1 MTLEQAKE
9 LQMNIAK
16 EALALMVLFGSDAQT
31 QAYEEAVM
39 HIGKVWNTSQEH
51 TEKCTKLLQAEKEA
65 IESPEKK
72 EDVLPESELPI
83 NISGWE
89 TMERIWG
96 LIETAIQLSS
106 KTEREK
112 LQALAVELA
121 EIHSLEDWF
130 GKLIGKE

>member
-1 MTLEQAKE
+1 
-9 LQMNIAK
+9 MNIAK

-89 TMERIWG
+89 TMERIWDM
-96 LIETAIQLSS
+96 IETAIQLNS